1 MRSNKSKV
9 ILIVTIV
16 LVILIL
22 TLGGVGAY
30 LYLKTDIFKS
40 NRELFAKYMEQ
51 TTTQIENVFDTEK
64 ISDITKKLKEK
75 SSESKTVLTFE
86 NEKNEELNKMSL
98 SMNIKNDVTNK
109 KMYNDIKLLRGEEN
123 LAEFEYISTEEA
135 ISLRLTDIV
144 KQFLTIDSTNLEQLS
159 TSLDMEV
166 GELES
171 VLGILK
177 YKNSENSII
186 ITNEE
191 LRTLKQTYTDII
203 NTNLTNS
210 NFSKQT
216 DVMITIN
223 GKTVT
228 VNAYVLTIRPDQY
241 KNILKK
247 VMEQLKNDSIIL
259 SKIEAIDIL
268 NASDD
273 ENSLKQMYINN
284 IDEMLQELETTEYK
298 DNLVVNVYEQ
308 EGKTVRVK
316 VEEGFYTITIDTIEN
331 DEMLGANIKL
341 VSLENQIESAM
352 EINLTKY
359 KTEYYN
365 LAVELKSI
373 ANQEQNLIIEIR
385 ATNNE
390 ENMQLEFGIK
400 SILNEI
406 STKALI
412 TSNIQ
417 FVESI
422 EDMIILVENT
432 NNITLNNLTPE
443 RCKQIIQTVSNS
455 ATKKYTETLTNIRKA
470 LIKIPTTIDVPQI
483 PQELQETQ
491 NNVSNSL
498 KDAEINSFNSKF
510 QKYEGDDITGS
521 AVNTLIRIVL
531 DNNTEQKEQD
541 KKVQI
546 TGSIELKT
554 TDKQMPENEADIG
567 KTYKVVLSYDETTG
581 FIRTINITEN

>member
-64 ISDITKKLKEK
+64 VSDITKKLKEK

-470 LIKIPTTIDVPQI
+470 LIKISTTIDVPQT

>member
-51 TTTQIENVFDTEK
+51 TTTQIENIFDTEK
-64 ISDITKKLKEK
+64 VSDMTKKIKEK
-75 SSESKTVLTFE
+75 NNESKTVVTFE
-86 NEKNEELNKMSL
+86 NEENEELNKISL
-98 SMNIKNDVTNK
+98 SMSIKNDVTNK
-109 KMYNDIKLLRGEEN
+109 KMYNDIKILNEEEN

-166 GELES
+166 VELES
-171 VLGILK
+171 ILELLK
-177 YKNSENSII
+177 YKDSESSMT

-191 LRTLKQTYTDII
+191 LKTLKQTYTDII
-203 NTNLTNS
+203 NANLTNS

-228 VNAYVLTIRPDQY
+228 VNSYVLTIKPDQY

-247 VMEQLKNDSIIL
+247 VMEQLRNDTIIL
-259 SKIEAIDIL
+259 SKIEAIDII
-268 NASDD
+268 NAGDNQ
-273 ENSLKQMYINN
+273 NSLKQMYISN

-365 LAVELKSI
+365 LAIELKNI
-373 ANQEQNLIIEIR
+373 AEQEQNLIVEIR

-390 ENMQLEFGIK
+390 ENIQLEFGIK
-400 SILNEI
+400 YIMNEI
-406 STKALI
+406 ATKALI

-422 EDMIILVENT
+422 EDMIILAENT

-443 RCKQIIQTVSNS
+443 RCKQIIQTVANS
-455 ATKKYTETLTNIRKA
+455 ATKKYIETLTNIRKM
-470 LIKIPTTIDVPQI
+470 LIKFPATIDVPQI
-483 PQELQETQ
+483 PQESQEKQ
-491 NNVSNSL
+491 NNVLDSL

-510 QKYEGDDITGS
+510 KKYEGDDITGS

-531 DNNTEQKEQD
+531 DNNKEQKEQD
-541 KKVQI
+541 KKVEI
-546 TGSIELKT
+546 TGNIELKT
-554 TDKQMPENEADIG
+554 TEKQMPEKEADIG
-567 KTYKVVLSYDETTG
+567 KTYKVVLNYDETTG
-581 FIRTINITEN
+581 FINTINITEN

>member
-64 ISDITKKLKEK
+64 VSDITKKLKEK

-470 LIKIPTTIDVPQI
+470 LIKIPTTIDVPQT